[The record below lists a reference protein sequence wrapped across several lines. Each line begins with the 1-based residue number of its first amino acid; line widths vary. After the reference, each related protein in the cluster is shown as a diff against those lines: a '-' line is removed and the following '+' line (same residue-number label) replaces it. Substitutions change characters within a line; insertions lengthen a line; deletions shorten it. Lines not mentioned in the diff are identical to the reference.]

1 MKNDENKALVKEQE
15 LLRKEVEKG
24 FEEGKPA
31 TFRER
36 MKVHHKIFGPRIV
49 IRKTLFFVTAR
60 FNGNDKYFFFET
72 IRY

>member
-1 MKNDENKALVKEQE
+1 MVKEQE

-24 FEEGKPA
+24 FEEGEPT
-31 TFRER
+31 TFREG
-36 MKVHHKIFGPRIV
+36 MKVHHKIFGLGIV
-49 IRKTLFFVTAR
+49 IRKTLSFVTAK